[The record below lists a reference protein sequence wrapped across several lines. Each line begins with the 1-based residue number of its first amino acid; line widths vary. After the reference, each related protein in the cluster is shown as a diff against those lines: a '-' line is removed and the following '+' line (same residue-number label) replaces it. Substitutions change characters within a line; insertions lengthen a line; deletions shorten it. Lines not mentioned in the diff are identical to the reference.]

1 MLKNAPI
8 RHFKLFCWSIRG
20 KSDVVFSTSSLPLP
34 FALACAASV
43 KRMAKASSALMTAP
57 PSSPT
62 WFSWWSST
70 SSTEECCLANS
81 NTRAPSWPY
90 DTFGSHDPAPQH
102 LTWLCL
108 KWKESP
114 RWSFLFVFIFVRSW
128 WIDWRCCCCYTCFYI
143 VVSLLETADIFFF
156 LGGGGFRFI
165 CMEVRGVWCTTS
177 LQRLAVLREDERN
190 EHCHLCRCCCRI
202 FHIILTNSHQK
213 SVDPRG
219 FTTQLKCEHRSPS
232 TGQSAGELKLSCGLL
247 CSLRTNESRS
257 FLSNVLRMN

>member
-1 MLKNAPI
+1 MLKNVPI
-8 RHFKLFCWSIRG
+8 RHFKFFRWSIRG
-20 KSDVVFSTSSLPLP
+20 KSDVVFFTSSLPLP

-90 DTFGSHDPAPQH
+90 DTFGSRDPAPQH

-128 WIDWRCCCCYTCFYI
+128 WIDWHCCCYTCFYI
-143 VVSLLETADIFFF
+143 VVSSLETADFFFWIFFW
-156 LGGGGFRFI
+156 GGISFHLHGG
-165 CMEVRGVWCTTS
+165 
-177 LQRLAVLREDERN
+177 
-190 EHCHLCRCCCRI
+190 
-202 FHIILTNSHQK
+202 
-213 SVDPRG
+213 
-219 FTTQLKCEHRSPS
+219 
-232 TGQSAGELKLSCGLL
+232 
-247 CSLRTNESRS
+247 SRS
-257 FLSNVLRMN
+257 LMHNFTPEARSFKRRWKKWTLPFVSMLLQILPHYSYQ